1 MHFFSDTA
9 ELFHT
14 CSHQRRDCAKVQDD
28 PPKGEEVVHEGLGM
42 GTPLKVGPFKR
53 RGLRVMY
60 HPERNRPDKRIEDER
75 LQTIIH
81 DNLKGV
87 VGKYCKVEI

>member
-1 MHFFSDTA
+1 
-9 ELFHT
+9 
-14 CSHQRRDCAKVQDD
+14 
-28 PPKGEEVVHEGLGM
+28 M